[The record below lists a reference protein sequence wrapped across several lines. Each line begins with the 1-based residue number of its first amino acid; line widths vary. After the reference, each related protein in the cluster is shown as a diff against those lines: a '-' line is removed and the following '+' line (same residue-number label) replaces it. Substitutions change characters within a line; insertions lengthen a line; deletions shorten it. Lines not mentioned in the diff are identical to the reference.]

1 MSAMLACVSE
11 QAVVHLGGL
20 RTHSIFGLDIPS
32 NNKKINKQWL
42 RQERVLCSGVR
53 QWFKN
58 STRNLESFSALPS
71 LPREFQPRGHRLAAL
86 LPDYI
91 CVPCR
96 KMNGPKAFCLGTSAF
111 YSGRE
116 LG

>member
-11 QAVVHLGGL
+11 QAMVHLGGL

-53 QWFKN
+53 Q
-58 STRNLESFSALPS
+58 
-71 LPREFQPRGHRLAAL
+71 
-86 LPDYI
+86 
-91 CVPCR
+91 
-96 KMNGPKAFCLGTSAF
+96 
-111 YSGRE
+111 
-116 LG
+116 